1 VTQPSAQAL
10 DAFAEWMRRVEQKL
24 QALDA
29 QDREIIGAVRSVDA
43 SLASD
48 NVSIAR
54 LRDRI
59 EALEAMH
66 IMEPTPAPEPMLSK
80 HWRVDADGSIDASV
94 QLRRDV
100 GKLVRAARELSRFVK
115 AREFEGTKLAQK
127 VADVD
132 AATELFAGDFE

>member
-1 VTQPSAQAL
+1 
-10 DAFAEWMRRVEQKL
+10 MRRVDERL

-29 QDREIIGAVRSVDA
+29 AYGPFGTHNETHNHVNKRFDTLEAAWREFNA
-43 SLASD
+43 SRAP
-48 NVSIAR
+48 R
-54 LRDRI
+54 LEERVA
-59 EALEAMH
+59 ELEAMH